1 MVFIYLFIY
10 FLFNLQVLG
19 NNDLIFKVGFK
30 KKKNKKK
37 NAKGLFRLLKEILV
51 KNLNLSPH
59 M

>member
-1 MVFIYLFIY
+1 MVFKM
-10 FLFNLQVLG
+10 G
-19 NNDLIFKVGFK
+19 NNDLIFKVGLK
-30 KKKNKKK
+30 KKKK